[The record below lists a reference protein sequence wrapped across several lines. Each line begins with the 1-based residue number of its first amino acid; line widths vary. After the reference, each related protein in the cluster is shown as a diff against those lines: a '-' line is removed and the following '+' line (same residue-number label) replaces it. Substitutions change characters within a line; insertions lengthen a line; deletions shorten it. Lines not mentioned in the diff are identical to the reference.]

1 MRRGNLYISMSTR
14 PNVRSRFVST
24 SVSVEVARGNIFPM
38 RNNFTI
44 SKKQV
49 YDNLTRIGKVEMEEK
64 LPILG
69 SGARLSTGT
78 SLSFFSNKKW
88 LTEEEIQSGA
98 SFDCMNGVGF
108 HIPGMFDK
116 VLDIHK
122 CWLQDDISNKIR
134 LCVKEYCLSHEGY
147 PFFDLRNQE
156 GFVRT
161 LMIRT
166 ASTGDLM
173 GRIGFLP

>member
-1 MRRGNLYISMSTR
+1 MPRGTWYISMSTR
-14 PNVRSRFVST
+14 PNVRSRLLST
-24 SVSVEVARGNIFPM
+24 SVSVEVASGNIFPM

-44 SKKQV
+44 SK
-49 YDNLTRIGKVEMEEK
+49 NRSTIILPASGKVEMEEK

-69 SGARLSTGT
+69 SERTTFYRNKLEFT
-78 SLSFFSNKKW
+78 FSNKKW

-156 GFVRT
+156 GSFVR
-161 LMIRT
+161 
-166 ASTGDLM
+166 
-173 GRIGFLP
+173 

>member
-1 MRRGNLYISMSTR
+1 M
-14 PNVRSRFVST
+14 ST
-24 SVSVEVARGNIFPM
+24 SVSVEVASGNIFPM

-44 SKKQV
+44 SK
-49 YDNLTRIGKVEMEEK
+49 NRSTIILPASGKVEMEEK

-69 SGARLSTGT
+69 SERTTFYRNKLEFT
-78 SLSFFSNKKW
+78 FSNKKW

-134 LCVKEYCLSHEGY
+134 LCVKEYCLSHDGISFLRFTEPRGIRSY
-147 PFFDLRNQE
+147 VDDPYGIHWGFD
-156 GFVRT
+156 
-161 LMIRT
+161 
-166 ASTGDLM
+166 